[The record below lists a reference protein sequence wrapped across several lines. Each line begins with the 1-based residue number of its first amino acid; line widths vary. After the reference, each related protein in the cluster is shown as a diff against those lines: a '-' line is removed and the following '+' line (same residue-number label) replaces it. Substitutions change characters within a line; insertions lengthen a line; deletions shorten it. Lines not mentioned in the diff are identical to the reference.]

1 MLYLQLD
8 CGGDWMSLST
18 DLISQF
24 VKTTNDDKKVKRE
37 TTITGT
43 VVSYNGQKCLR
54 IDGSDDKNID
64 PIPIKDDDGQEGIHS
79 TVEVGENDRVT
90 VLIKNHTATIT
101 GNLSNPSAK
110 VERVKIVEKAVS
122 TSITTDKLEAA
133 VADVKTL
140 IAEKVST
147 EEFTAETADI
157 KTLVSEKVS
166 TEDFEAETADIRS
179 LVSEHIEANN
189 AKFEELDT
197 TNANISNTL
206 TANTARIVTLEAGVG
221 KINVL
226 IFGSATGEVIQ
237 TSFANAVIAQ
247 LGDAQIES
255 AMIDSLSAD
264 KITAGTIK
272 TNDVQIQSEDDT
284 LHLAD
289 GTIQVKDENGN
300 VRVQLGKDGDSNY
313 SISILDENGDV
324 IFSEGGFEQPIIRN
338 DMVSD
343 DANIHA
349 SKLDIDSLFSE
360 INGSTNTIKSTKITV
375 DDEGQTL
382 EAKLTT
388 LTTTNDELSQTV
400 ESQGAEI
407 ALHTQV
413 IDSRVWEQYTDAAK
427 EELSTEYSNLEQTV
441 DGISTTV
448 ASHTADIADTQS
460 LADDTNT
467 RLTVTESL
475 IQQLADSIS
484 MLVTDENGTSLMTQT
499 DDGWTFSTAEIQ
511 DLINSTSEDLHNL
524 TAEVGDTN
532 ATVDILKQGLDDL
545 GVISEYVKIGTYE
558 GNPSIELG
566 ESDSD
571 FKLLITNTRILF
583 MDGSDVPAYI
593 TNKSLYIK
601 KAIIEEELHQGN
613 WVWKARSNGN
623 LGLQWKGSES

>member
-1 MLYLQLD
+1 
-8 CGGDWMSLST
+8 MSLST

-24 VKTTNDDKKVKRE
+24 VKTTKDTDNTKKE
-37 TTITGT
+37 STLYGT
-43 VVSYNGQKCLR
+43 VTNAEKKEVKL
-54 IDGSDDKNID
+54 DGSNQTT
-64 PIPIKDDDGQEGIHS
+64 PMTS
-79 TVEVGENDRVT
+79 TVDLGDGDRV
-90 VLIKNHTATIT
+90 VVMIKNHNAVIT
-101 GNLSNPSAK
+101 GNLTNPAARTVV
-110 VERVKIVEKAVS
+110 VEEVIKTS
-122 TSITTDKLEAA
+122 SITTDTLTAA
-133 VADVKTL
+133 VGRIETL
-140 IAEKVST
+140 ETNSL
-147 EEFTAETADI
+147 TADSAII
-157 KTLVSEKVS
+157 KDL
-166 TEDFEAETADIRS
+166 EAETAEIDTLLS
-179 LVSEHIEANN
+179 DHITAND

-226 IFGSATGEVIQ
+226 IFGSATGDVIQ

-247 LGDAQIES
+247 LGDAQIKS
-255 AMIDSLSAD
+255 AMIDTLSAD

-284 LHLAD
+284 LHIAD